1 MGGKGSWFLVT
12 NLFTTFVVAF
22 SAPGVHS
29 NTVYAGKGSL
39 GNEVAKKTKIQQHQQ
54 SLVSEMP
61 ACKFIR
67 GSEMPASQI
76 VGLRRCAN
84 SLVAVRCQ
92 LRRSFTHGSKMPAS
106 QIEVAPLRGLI
117 GVAPLRESLIQLA
130 KLNGTPVR
138 CG

>member
-39 GNEVAKKTKIQQHQQ
+39 SNEVAKKTKIQQHQQ
-54 SLVSEMP
+54 SLVSETP
-61 ACKFIR
+61 ACRSRVAPLREFIR
-67 GSEMPASQI
+67 GSE
-76 VGLRRCAN
+76 
-84 SLVAVRCQ
+84 
-92 LRRSFTHGSKMPAS
+92 MPAS

-130 KLNGTPVR
+130 KLNGTPAR